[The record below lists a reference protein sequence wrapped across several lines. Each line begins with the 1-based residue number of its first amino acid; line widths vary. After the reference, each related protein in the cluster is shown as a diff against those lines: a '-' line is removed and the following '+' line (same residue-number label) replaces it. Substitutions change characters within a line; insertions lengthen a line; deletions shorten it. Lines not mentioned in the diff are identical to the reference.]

1 MNVFITFYEVSTTF
15 YVTNVLWSI
24 FMFDMNVTLM
34 RYIIQI
40 ALVLIDQINMD
51 GKTVMENISSL
62 T

>member
-51 GKTVMENISSL
+51 GKMVMENISSL